1 MEHLGYLFAA
11 YSAIFIAIF
20 LYVLFIGR
28 RQASLEEELKALEAR
43 LETLNQRAPESE
55 PASEH

>member
-28 RQASLEEELKALEAR
+28 RQTSLEEELAALKAR
-43 LETLNQRAPESE
+43 LDTLKAPAPPSSSPPER
-55 PASEH
+55 

>member
-20 LYVLFIGR
+20 LYVIFIGR
-28 RQASLEEELKALEAR
+28 RQANLEEELKTLEAR
-43 LETLNQRAPESE
+43 LETLNRAAPASE
-55 PASEH
+55 PAPER

>member
-20 LYVLFIGR
+20 LYVVFIGR

-43 LETLNQRAPESE
+43 LGTLKAPA
-55 PASEH
+55 PTAEHTTER